1 MSTSFST
8 NTFIIK
14 KENIPSSLYNAF
26 ENLSQDAPYNKEHCN
41 DAEQMKSVYGS
52 SRNGWAGWKLS
63 EVLPEFGAKNLNFL
77 LGKNARFRREDLQY
91 GSFDQVTFLDTPE
104 ILEETI
110 KELDSF
116 FEWSLQNTEKLSDIL
131 EKASPDEITNIVSL
145 TTVSSFPSIDSHI
158 WYAED
163 GDNVEYLYGYL
174 RSILAVLKYALKHG
188 FAVGHIEDGE
198 FTVENN

>member
-14 KENIPSSLYNAF
+14 RENIPSSLYNAF
-26 ENLSQDAPYNKEHCN
+26 ENLSQDAPFNKMRCN
-41 DAEQMKSVYGS
+41 DAEQLKYVFGS

-63 EVLPEFGAKNLNFL
+63 EVLPEFGAENLNFL
-77 LGKNARFRREDLQY
+77 LGKSARFRREDLQY

-104 ILEETI
+104 ILEANI
-110 KELDSF
+110 KELETF
-116 FEWSLQNTEKLSDIL
+116 FEWSLKNTEKLSDIL
-131 EKASPDEITNIVSL
+131 EKSSPEDIAEIVSL
-145 TTVSSFPSIDSHI
+145 TSVSDFPSIDSHV

-174 RSILAVLKYALKHG
+174 RSILAVLKYALKHDY
-188 FAVGHIEDGE
+188 AVGHTEDGE
-198 FTVENN
+198 FAVEE